1 MEFRQRKND
10 AREDFE
16 AKHTIRSEI
25 NRSSKPPEPTS
36 SQSFTPTATVSHII
50 FADFTTWRSISVGS
64 RGPSWQNAHGPK
76 SEAEAKERSL
86 PKNMEQSSLRRKM
99 PSAAHTMNCCPKPA
113 RLRLTQRILQ
123 LKTSTGRAAFSFTTV

>member
-1 MEFRQRKND
+1 MKWRPMEFRQRRSD
-10 AREDFE
+10 APEDFA

-50 FADFTTWRSISVGS
+50 FADFTTWQSISVGS
-64 RGPSWQNAHGPK
+64 RGPSWQNARGRK

-86 PKNMEQSSLRRKM
+86 PRSMKQSSLQRKI
-99 PSAAHTMNCCPKPA
+99 
-113 RLRLTQRILQ
+113 Q
-123 LKTSTGRAAFSFTTV
+123 